1 MGEIFFGETF
11 FVKERKTIHTTIIS
25 LTCSDMLEVPK
36 MFLDHMMGTI
46 RLNIAQDERLIN
58 L

>member
-36 MFLDHMMGTI
+36 MFLDHLRGTI
-46 RLNIAQDERLIN
+46 RLNIAKMKD
-58 L
+58 